1 MEYNNSTFLLLL
13 SSNIYNGISNSTNM
27 KINRAFIKWTN
38 WVLAGIL
45 SMLGFI
51 GCDKMNRT
59 EEYGTPHA
67 DYTVKGTVVEKAT
80 GKPIAGIRVGY
91 DSGFQATFLYG
102 VPPTPFVPKS
112 SVLTD
117 AKGEFKLS
125 DTFFPTNSQIPVY
138 VEDIDGPENG
148 LFQSDT
154 LQISFSEADRTKKA
168 DYTVKGTVVDKATG
182 KPITGIRVGYDSGFQ
197 AAYMYGVPP
206 TPFVPKSS
214 VLTDAKGEF
223 KLSDTFFPTNNQ
235 IPVYIEDIDGPKNGL
250 FQSDTLQISFSE
262 ADRTKKSKSWYS
274 GEFTKELNVELTEI
288 QPENP

>member
-1 MEYNNSTFLLLL
+1 M
-13 SSNIYNGISNSTNM
+13 
-27 KINRAFIKWTN
+27 
-38 WVLAGIL
+38 AGIL

-51 GCDKMNRT
+51 GCEKNAMM

-67 DYTVKGTVVEKAT
+67 DYTVKGAVVDKAT

-91 DSGFQATFLYG
+91 GPEYPIVSMYG
-102 VPPTPFVPKS
+102 TPPAPFVPKS

-138 VEDIDGPENG
+138 VEDIDGAENG

-154 LQISFSEADRTKKA
+154 LH
-168 DYTVKGTVVDKATG
+168 
-182 KPITGIRVGYDSGFQ
+182 
-197 AAYMYGVPP
+197 
-206 TPFVPKSS
+206 
-214 VLTDAKGEF
+214 
-223 KLSDTFFPTNNQ
+223 
-235 IPVYIEDIDGPKNGL
+235 
-250 FQSDTLQISFSE
+250 ISFSE

-274 GEFTKELNVELTEI
+274 GEFTKEVNVELTEI